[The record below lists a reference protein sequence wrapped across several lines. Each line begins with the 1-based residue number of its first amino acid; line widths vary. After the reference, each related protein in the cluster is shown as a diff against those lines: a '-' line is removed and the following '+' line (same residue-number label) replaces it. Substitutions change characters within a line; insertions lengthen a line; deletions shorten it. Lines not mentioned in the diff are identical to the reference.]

1 MTRLRNLAAKAGRY
15 WLSWSAAKLIFALG
29 AITGMIVQTIL
40 VSLVLAGYDLAGLVP

>member
-1 MTRLRNLAAKAGRY
+1 MNLRTLTAKAGRY

-29 AITGMIVQTIL
+29 ALAGMLFQTIL